1 MHNRTTLL
9 SPGAIFAAALILRL
23 VHLWQY
29 RDCPFFAAPVV
40 DAKTFLDSALLIAGG
55 EFWGGEGPYWQ
66 PPLYIYL
73 LALVCWLLPASYFIG
88 IRVLQSTLGAA
99 SCVLIYLLARRAFG
113 ERVARIAG
121 GVSAV
126 CGSFLYFEG
135 ELLAVPLEIVINLL
149 LLYRLSLAL
158 DSNRGPDWTIAGIV
172 AGFAALTR
180 PNIVV
185 FIAAFCTWS
194 AWRTHREAGLLPW
207 QRILFFLLP
216 VLLVVL
222 PITWR
227 NWTAEPDLVF
237 ISSNGGINFYIGNN
251 SDYENTT
258 SLHPG
263 MRWEQM
269 AMQPVRAGHETAA
282 AKSSFFLRKGLSYIV
297 TNPLESI
304 TRLFAKGYYFWSG
317 PEIKRNQNI
326 YYARQYSQLLGLLLW
341 DWYLSFPFG
350 LIGPLSLL
358 GIGLSLSRR
367 DLPVSLLRLYTVCY
381 VASVLLFFPA
391 ARYRMPVLPVLI
403 IFAAYGVW
411 RLYRSV
417 REKSWSRT
425 ATMAVP
431 MAALLVL
438 LNLTQAAPMA
448 EDAQLSF
455 DLGEVHLRKGDYELA
470 ERYSS
475 RALELEPDYNYA
487 RHNLAVAYF
496 QQQKYRQA
504 EREALAAL
512 NENPLRT
519 DTRILLGRIY
529 LNVQNPRQAET
540 HLQRA
545 LQNDP
550 ESSAALYYYGRLL
563 YDQRKFAAA
572 VPYLRKAAAGQPDDF
587 WLRYEIGRALQ
598 RAGRNNE
605 ALIEYEQA
613 LLRERRPEA
622 LVAIGAMHLLS
633 GREHE
638 AQARFR
644 EALVIDPQNP
654 EAHINLALIDM
665 LNGDYDKTIKR
676 LRQMLERH
684 ASPQAQKLLAETQRR
699 QRAN

>member
-1 MHNRTTLL
+1 
-9 SPGAIFAAALILRL
+9 
-23 VHLWQY
+23 
-29 RDCPFFAAPVV
+29 
-40 DAKTFLDSALLIAGG
+40 
-55 EFWGGEGPYWQ
+55 
-66 PPLYIYL
+66 
-73 LALVCWLLPASYFIG
+73 
-88 IRVLQSTLGAA
+88 
-99 SCVLIYLLARRAFG
+99 
-113 ERVARIAG
+113 
-121 GVSAV
+121 
-126 CGSFLYFEG
+126 
-135 ELLAVPLEIVINLL
+135 
-149 LLYRLSLAL
+149 
-158 DSNRGPDWTIAGIV
+158 
-172 AGFAALTR
+172 
-180 PNIVV
+180 
-185 FIAAFCTWS
+185 
-194 AWRTHREAGLLPW
+194 
-207 QRILFFLLP
+207 
-216 VLLVVL
+216 
-222 PITWR
+222 
-227 NWTAEPDLVF
+227 
-237 ISSNGGINFYIGNN
+237 
-251 SDYENTT
+251 
-258 SLHPG
+258 
-263 MRWEQM
+263 
-269 AMQPVRAGHETAA
+269 
-282 AKSSFFLRKGLSYIV
+282 
-297 TNPLESI
+297 
-304 TRLFAKGYYFWSG
+304 
-317 PEIKRNQNI
+317 
-326 YYARQYSQLLGLLLW
+326 
-341 DWYLSFPFG
+341 
-350 LIGPLSLL
+350 
-358 GIGLSLSRR
+358 
-367 DLPVSLLRLYTVCY
+367 
-381 VASVLLFFPA
+381 
-391 ARYRMPVLPVLI
+391 
-403 IFAAYGVW
+403 
-411 RLYRSV
+411 
-417 REKSWSRT
+417 
-425 ATMAVP
+425 MAVP

-470 ERYSS
+470 EHYSS

-622 LVAIGAMHLLS
+622 LVAIGAMHLLG

-699 QRAN
+699 QRANQP